1 MITQT
6 IAISLSELMFLGID
20 DPDYIDVHVAA
31 SEILPEVIAL
41 VLCSGELDDFYL
53 EELVYRELGSHGF
66 DSDNED
72 LYAKVT
78 QYVKRCVKSCR
89 QYVPDNGIC
98 KFESAYTTDNL
109 QIILIVKYS
118 PHEVL
123 QPCPGASDVL
133 VKP

>member
-1 MITQT
+1 MTTQT

-41 VLCSGELDDFYL
+41 TLCSGEMDDFYL
-53 EELVYRELGSHGF
+53 EELVCRELGSHGF
-66 DSDNED
+66 DSENED

-89 QYVPDNGIC
+89 QYVPDNGTC
-98 KFESAYTTDNL
+98 EFESAYTTDNL
-109 QIILIVKYS
+109 QIILIVKFS

-123 QPCPGASDVL
+123 KPCQGENDIP